1 VNAVGQKQGEEGR
14 SRELAGDVR
23 ELAGNDERLRELTGE
38 VTMVVGNSDVVA
50 AAVALRKQV

>member
-1 VNAVGQKQGEEGR
+1 M
-14 SRELAGDVR
+14 RELAGD
-23 ELAGNDERLRELTGE
+23 DERLRELTGE